1 MRINE
6 FPEQVV
12 EVLNRLIK
20 EKETDSIWLVGSR
33 ANGTEHTD
41 SDWDFIVFVSNQLS
55 ERTAR
60 HSQVD
65 IIRVDRS
72 GNYLLEG
79 QPMELSGQFK
89 TWQWRQIEP
98 GRSVYTV
105 RVIPECGG
113 EGLFDNEKIRFV
125 GLRGIYVWRRNT

>member
-79 QPMELSGQFK
+79 QPMEGFYPVSTDGLKAPEKALSRLATLRRIRGLWK
-89 TWQWRQIEP
+89 
-98 GRSVYTV
+98 RS
-105 RVIPECGG
+105 I
-113 EGLFDNEKIRFV
+113 
-125 GLRGIYVWRRNT
+125 